1 METNANVAAKA
12 KKFAALASF
21 GFFVVSA
28 PLLPPPLSLF
38 WECGSFDMG
47 ELILVALVA
56 VVGVVLLAHLTRGMG
71 ESRVWFGAV
80 CGYIV
85 CSFVRCFGI
94 FGIADVCF
102 VVLQSALF
110 VPVFSMWIKEIS
122 RLRFGEALGV
132 VSGSMALA
140 CLFVL
145 PCSLAPSSAISG
157 LRAVFASLG
166 CAHLLFVSRLSC
178 SYALCDVCDSPGQ
191 TSSEPFGRSSLGRGK
206 TVSMVAEY
214 CSGLFLLG
222 MSVVAR
228 TPAYEAGSIPSEYR
242 LFELLALPLGALFLV
257 GMLLIKRGRMELSLV
272 NDEYLPLFA
281 AVFFILSA
289 FGAETPLFG
298 VGFLLSQAAL
308 GAAGVLAFASL
319 ASRWARGEASMVVAV
334 GVVFVGF
341 LASDA
346 LGLAI
351 GGLVDQRRVG
361 VILLIA
367 ASMYF
372 ADVMLRALF
381 DMRKLI
387 ENMAYSS
394 EAAACADGPLRAGE
408 LRDVCGRL
416 SDEKKLTP
424 REREVLLYVA
434 CGHNSPYI
442 ASKLVISEYTVRT
455 HMRNAYRKIGVSSKE
470 ELIQLIEARH
480 G

>member
-1 METNANVAAKA
+1 METNANVVAKA
-12 KKFAALASF
+12 RKFALLATF
-21 GFFVVSA
+21 GSFVVSA

-38 WECGSFDMG
+38 WECSSFGMR
-47 ELILVALVA
+47 ELVLVTLA
-56 VVGVVLLAHLTRGMG
+56 VVVGIMLLARLTCGVRG
-71 ESRVWFGAV
+71 SRAWFGV
-80 CGYIV
+80 ICGYV
-85 CSFVRCFGI
+85 VFAFVRCLGMLGI
-94 FGIADVCF
+94 VDACF

-110 VPVFSMWIKEIS
+110 VPAFSMFIKEIS
-122 RLRFGEALGV
+122 ELRFGEALGI
-132 VSGSMALA
+132 VSGSIALA
-140 CLFVL
+140 FLLVL
-145 PCSLAPSSAISG
+145 PCSLAPSSTIPG
-157 LRAVFASLG
+157 LRAAFASVG
-166 CAHLLFVSRLSC
+166 CAYLLLSRVLRARMPSAMC
-178 SYALCDVCDSPGQ
+178 VIP
-191 TSSEPFGRSSLGRGK
+191 RGELRA
-206 TVSMVAEY
+206 SHPNGCHWVAEY
-214 CSGLFLLG
+214 CSGLFLLA

-228 TPAYEAGSIPSEYR
+228 TPAYASGSIPQEYR
-242 LFELLALPLGALFLV
+242 LFELLALPLGALFLI
-257 GMLLIKRGRMELSLV
+257 GMLLAKCGRMELSLV
-272 NDEYLPLFA
+272 NGEYLPQFA
-281 AVFFILSA
+281 AAFFILSA

-319 ASRWARGEASMVVAV
+319 ASRWARGEASMAAAV
-334 GVVFVGF
+334 GAVFMGF

-351 GGLVDQRRVG
+351 GEFVDQRRVG
-361 VILLIA
+361 VVLLIT

-372 ADVMLRALF
+372 AYVMLRALS
-381 DMRKLI
+381 DTRKLV
-387 ENMAYSS
+387 ESMAHSS
-394 EAAACADGPLRAGE
+394 EVAACADGPLRADK
-408 LRDVCGRL
+408 LREVCARL

>member
-1 METNANVAAKA
+1 METNANVVAKA
-12 KKFAALASF
+12 RKFALLATFGSF
-21 GFFVVSA
+21 VASA

-38 WECGSFDMG
+38 WECSSFGMR
-47 ELILVALVA
+47 ELVLVTLA
-56 VVGVVLLAHLTRGMG
+56 VVVGIMLLARLTCGVRG
-71 ESRVWFGAV
+71 SRAWFGV
-80 CGYIV
+80 ICGYV
-85 CSFVRCFGI
+85 VFAFVRCLGMLGI
-94 FGIADVCF
+94 VDACF

-110 VPVFSMWIKEIS
+110 VLAFSMFIKEIS
-122 RLRFGEALGV
+122 EFRFGEALGI
-132 VSGSMALA
+132 VSGSIALA
-140 CLFVL
+140 FLLVL
-145 PCSLAPSSAISG
+145 PCSLAPSSTIPG
-157 LRAVFASLG
+157 LRAAFASVG
-166 CAHLLFVSRLSC
+166 CAYLLFISRPSC
-178 SYALCDVCDSPGQ
+178 AYALCDVCDSSGRA
-191 TSSEPFGRSSLGRGK
+191 SGEPSKRLPLGRVK

-214 CSGLFLLG
+214 CSGLFLLA

-228 TPAYEAGSIPSEYR
+228 TPAYASGSIPQEYR
-242 LFELLALPLGALFLV
+242 LFELLALPLGALFLI
-257 GMLLIKRGRMELSLV
+257 GMLLAKRGRMELSLV
-272 NDEYLPLFA
+272 NGEYLPQFA
-281 AVFFILSA
+281 AAFFILSA

-319 ASRWARGEASMVVAV
+319 ASRWARGEASMAAAV
-334 GVVFVGF
+334 GAVFMGF

-351 GGLVDQRRVG
+351 GEFVDQRRVG
-361 VILLIA
+361 VVLLIT

-372 ADVMLRALF
+372 AYVMLRALS
-381 DMRKLI
+381 DTRKLV
-387 ENMAYSS
+387 ESMAHSS
-394 EAAACADGPLRAGE
+394 EVAACADGPLCAGK
-408 LRDVCGRL
+408 LREVCARL

-480 G
+480 E